1 MIDAVEFFP
10 PHPDHR
16 LGQATKTNEFSGIIF
31 NSKFYVADFGPLYR
45 ALNSSVLLPPPVPY
59 ANII

>member
-31 NSKFYVADFGPLYR
+31 NSKFYVADFGPIYK
-45 ALNSSVLLPPPVPY
+45 AFFGVSEKKKI
-59 ANII
+59 AT